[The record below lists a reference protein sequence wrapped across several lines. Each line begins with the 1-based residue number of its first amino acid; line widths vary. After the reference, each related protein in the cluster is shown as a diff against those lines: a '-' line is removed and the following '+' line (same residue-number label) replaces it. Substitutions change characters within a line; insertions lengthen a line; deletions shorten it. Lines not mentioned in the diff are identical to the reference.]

1 MWGLGAV
8 SFVQLNARGA
18 FAKPLRAI
26 KTLAVATF
34 TVLFR
39 TVGYK
44 KSWLYGRED
53 YANTTGVS
61 RKAAKTISARG
72 MFQRFFVD

>member
-1 MWGLGAV
+1 MWGLDAV

-18 FAKPLRAI
+18 FTKPLRAI
-26 KTLAVATF
+26 KTLTVATF
-34 TVLFR
+34 TVLFG

-53 YANTTGVS
+53 LANAMGVS

-72 MFQRFFVD
+72 MFQRFFAD